1 MACEKIL
8 LPVVDQSAEAQTN
21 LALAGHLLAPQGK
34 IVALRVVR
42 VPDEMSLSEG
52 AGDAVDS
59 RAALNEIGDLI
70 ADKRVE
76 LKPLVRVAHRVSEGI
91 VESAATENADLVIL
105 PWKGSSSAEDLL
117 FGRTIDRLV
126 EAPPCN
132 VMVARVS
139 NLAGWKRILLPV
151 RGGPYAEFA
160 LEIAEQL
167 ALSLGAEIT
176 VLHCERH
183 FTSPQ
188 FNETLYESFLRRMRF
203 QPHVTRIFTVQGDP
217 QKAILEQ
224 AASHDVIIV
233 GAGAVTEPQS
243 FFLGPVIEQI
253 ALSMDK
259 PLIVVK
265 TPETFGTWRETRRVV
280 EPKNLSDRVDQWFA
294 ENTFH
299 RSEFADLAKLL
310 DLKQQ
315 QNLTISLGLPALNE
329 AETVG
334 NIIQIIKTALYDEV
348 PLLDEIVLIDSGS
361 TDDTVKIAKDLGIPV
376 VVHQQILPE
385 QGAFRGK
392 GEALWK
398 SLHVLK
404 GDIIAW
410 VDTDIKNFYPG
421 FVYGLLGPLL
431 RAPEIQYVKGFY
443 RRPIKMDGKLV
454 SEGGGRV
461 TELTIRP
468 LFNLFYP
475 ELSGMIQPLA
485 GEYAGRR
492 AVLERVPFFT
502 GYGVE
507 TGLLIDLFNE
517 FGLNAIAQVDL
528 EERVHRNQSL
538 ASLSQMSFAI
548 IQVVMQRLQE
558 KNRIEMVDEVNRSM
572 KLIKPQRK
580 SYALE
585 LKPIRD
591 LERPPMRSLAEY
603 RARQAANKESQW
615 RAS

>member
-8 LPVVDQSAEAQTN
+8 LPVVEHATEAQAN
-21 LALAGHLLAPQGK
+21 LDLARRLLTPEGK
-34 IVALRVVR
+34 IVALRVVL
-42 VPDEMSLSEG
+42 VPDELSLSEG
-52 AGDAVDS
+52 AGEAVDS
-59 RAALNEIGDLI
+59 RAALDEFRGLA
-70 ADKRVE
+70 ADKQVE
-76 LKPLVRVAHRVSEGI
+76 LKPLVRVAHRLSEGI
-91 VESAATENADLVIL
+91 VESAAAESADLLIL
-105 PWKGSSSAEDLL
+105 PWKGSASAESLL

-132 VMVARVS
+132 LMVARIS
-139 NLAGWKRILLPV
+139 NLASWKRILLPV

-160 LEIAEQL
+160 LQIADRI
-167 ALSLGAEIT
+167 ASSLGAAIT
-176 VLHCERH
+176 VLHCERR

-188 FNETLYESFLRRMRF
+188 FNEDLYETFVRRLRFLPR
-203 QPHVTRIFTVQGDP
+203 VTQILTLQGDP
-217 QKAILEQ
+217 QKVILEQ
-224 AASHDVIIV
+224 AASHDVVIV
-233 GAGAVTEPQS
+233 GAAAITEPQS

-253 ALSMDK
+253 AQSTDK
-259 PLIVVK
+259 SLLVVK
-265 TPETFGTWRETRRVV
+265 TPETFGTWKETRRVV
-280 EPKNLSDRVDQWFA
+280 QAKNLSDRVDQWFA

-299 RSEFADLAKLL
+299 RSEFADLAKLV
-310 DLKQQ
+310 DLKRK

-334 NIIQIIKTALYDEV
+334 NIIQCIKTTLFDEV
-348 PLLDEIVLIDSGS
+348 PLLDEIVLIDSRS

-376 VVHQQILPE
+376 VVHQDILPD
-385 QGAFRGK
+385 QGAFPGK

-410 VDTDIKNFYPG
+410 VDTDIGNFYPG

-431 RAPEIQYVKGFY
+431 REPEIQYVKGFY

-475 ELSGMIQPLA
+475 ELSGMIQPLS

-492 AVLERVPFFT
+492 SVLERLPFFT

-507 TGLLIDLFNE
+507 TGLLIDLFDA
-517 FGLNAIAQVDL
+517 FGLKAIAQVDL

-548 IQVVMQRLQE
+548 IQVVMQRLQQ
-558 KNRIEMVDEVNRSM
+558 KNRIEIMEEINRSM
-572 KLIKPQRK
+572 KLIKPQKK

-585 LKPIRD
+585 LKPIQDR
-591 LERPPMRSLAEY
+591 ERPPMISIPAY
-603 RARQAANKESQW
+603 RVSQAARTEGRWQ
-615 RAS
+615 AS

>member
-1 MACEKIL
+1 MRCEKIL
-8 LPVVDQSAEAQTN
+8 LPLVSESEAESSLD
-21 LALAGHLLAPQGK
+21 LATHLLGPQGK
-34 IVALRVVR
+34 VVALQVVR
-42 VPDEMSLSEG
+42 VPDDASLSEG
-52 AGDAVDS
+52 AGEAASS
-59 RAALNEIGDLI
+59 RVALDTISKRI

-76 LKPLVRVAHRVSEGI
+76 VKPLVRVAHRVSEGI
-91 VESAATENADLVIL
+91 LESVAAEKADLLIL
-105 PWKGSSSAEDLL
+105 PWKGSASAESLL

-132 VMVARVS
+132 LMVARVS
-139 NLAGWKRILLPV
+139 HVAGWKRILLPV

-160 LEIAEQL
+160 LQVAEQL
-167 ALSLGAEIT
+167 AVSLGAEIT
-176 VLHCERH
+176 VLHCEGR
-183 FTSPQ
+183 FTSAQ
-188 FNETLYESFLRRMRF
+188 FNEALYETFLSRMRF
-203 QPHVTRIFTVQGDP
+203 HPHITRVVTLQGDP
-217 QKAILEQ
+217 QKMILEQ
-224 AASHDVIIV
+224 AASHDAVIV
-233 GAGAVTEPQS
+233 GAGAITEPQA

-253 ALSMDK
+253 ALSLDK

-265 TPETFGTWRETRRVV
+265 TPDTFGTWKETRRVV

-299 RSEFADLAKLL
+299 RSEFADLAKLV
-310 DLKQQ
+310 DLKHK

-334 NIIQIIKTALYDEV
+334 NIIAIIKTQLFDEV
-348 PLLDEIVLIDSGS
+348 PLLDEIVLIDSRS
-361 TDDTVKIAKDLGIPV
+361 TDDTVKIAQDLGIPV
-376 VVHQQILPE
+376 VVHQDILPQE
-385 QGAFRGK
+385 GAFRGK

-410 VDTDIKNFYPG
+410 VDTDIRNFYPG

-431 RAPEIQYVKGFY
+431 REPEIQYVKGFY
-443 RRPIKMDGKLV
+443 RRPIEMDGKLV

-492 AVLERVPFFT
+492 AVLERLPFFT

-548 IQVVMQRLQE
+548 IQVVMQRLQQ
-558 KNRIEMVDEVNRSM
+558 KNRIEIMDEVNRSM
-572 KLIKPQRK
+572 KLIKPQKK

-585 LKPIRD
+585 LKPIQD
-591 LERPPMRSLAEY
+591 QERPPIISIPAY
-603 RARQAANKESQW
+603 RAAQAA
-615 RAS
+615 RAEGECQRA

>member
-1 MACEKIL
+1 MACKKIL
-8 LPVVDQSAEAQTN
+8 LPVVDQATDAQTN
-21 LALAGHLLAPQGK
+21 LDLARHLLAPQGK

-59 RAALNEIGDLI
+59 RAALDEFSDLI
-70 ADKRVE
+70 TDKRVE

-91 VESAATENADLVIL
+91 VESASAENADLLIL
-105 PWKGSSSAEDLL
+105 PWKGSASAETLL

-139 NLAGWKRILLPV
+139 NLAGWKKILLPV

-167 ALSLGAEIT
+167 ALSLGVEIT
-176 VLHCERH
+176 VLHCERR
-183 FTSPQ
+183 FTSAQ
-188 FNETLYESFLRRMRF
+188 FNESLYETFLRRMRF
-203 QPHVTRIFTVQGDP
+203 QPHVTRILTVQGDP
-217 QKAILEQ
+217 QKTILEH
-224 AASHDVIIV
+224 AATHDAVIV
-233 GAGAVTEPQS
+233 GAGAVSEPQS

-259 PLIVVK
+259 PLLVVK
-265 TPETFGTWRETRRVV
+265 TPETFGTWKETRRVV
-280 EPKNLSDRVDQWFA
+280 QPKNLSDQVDQWFA

-299 RSEFADLAKLL
+299 RSEFADLTKLV
-310 DLKQQ
+310 DLKRK

-334 NIIQIIKTALYDEV
+334 NIIQIIKTALFDEV
-348 PLLDEIVLIDSGS
+348 PLLDEIVLIDSRS
-361 TDDTVKIAKDLGIPV
+361 TDDTVKIAEDLGIPV
-376 VVHQQILPE
+376 VVHQDILPE
-385 QGAFRGK
+385 EGAFSGK

-410 VDTDIKNFYPG
+410 VDTDIRNFYPG

-431 RAPEIQYVKGFY
+431 REPEIQYVKGFY

-492 AVLERVPFFT
+492 SVLERVPFFT

-517 FGLNAIAQVDL
+517 FGPKAIAQVDL
-528 EERVHRNQSL
+528 EERVHRNQAL
-538 ASLSQMSFAI
+538 VSLSQMSFAI
-548 IQVVMQRLQE
+548 IQVVMQRLQQ
-558 KNRIEMVDEVNRSM
+558 KRRIEIMDEVNRSM
-572 KLIKPQRK
+572 KLIKPQKK
-580 SYALE
+580 SFALE
-585 LKPIRD
+585 LKPIQD
-591 LERPPMRSLAEY
+591 HERPPMISIPAY
-603 RARQAANKESQW
+603 RAQQAA
-615 RAS
+615 RAEGKCWPS